1 MDVTGSDT
9 DGTSH
14 IYKDRAGAETIKT
27 KKTDQTF
34 SDGERERTV
43 KEVKDPESEKAK
55 QVKTQPTCSLPNP
68 AQKSVNSGEKFSAA
82 AAVVFEIPAEKK
94 RGFYDA
100 LRQYAANTGVSRP
113 SAYAK
118 VTMSNLEQTGMCSLW
133 DDFEAGL
140 ELGTSDRPS
149 HEWLDPESGKPY
161 PFLVRAV
168 EEIAKAKSNDPVAA
182 ATEAAKIINNP
193 KLCQPIWASV
203 KRDLL
208 HHHKEAQRMQRLGV
222 QHTYLPP
229 RYSDK
234 PLEPALDEVKEAIAL
249 HQPPTQVEAISSGQE
264 TPNQPEKS
272 TEESPAVKPQGFT
285 LLADTLAS
293 IRKKST
299 PSTDRPCSVSTS
311 DPWEEQRQP
320 VDHKTFE
327 ERDRES
333 QERINRAKNKAP
345 RQIQEQQALQEIKGK
360 LSSNPQERQSQL
372 QIWMNGKHPYPAI
385 AKRLIETNYQWGLYL
400 DGTRVLEEEF

>member
-9 DGTSH
+9 DDTSH

-27 KKTDQTF
+27 KKSDQTF

-82 AAVVFEIPAEKK
+82 AAVFEIPAEKK

-100 LRQYAANTGVSRP
+100 VRQYAANTGVSRP

-149 HEWLDPESGKPY
+149 HEWLDPETGKPY

-168 EEIAKAKSNDPVAA
+168 EEIARAKSNDSVSA

-193 KLCQPIWASV
+193 KLCQPVWASV
-203 KRDLL
+203 KRELL
-208 HHHKEAQRMQRLGV
+208 RYSKEAERMQRLGV

-234 PLEPALDEVKEAIAL
+234 PLEPALSEVKDAIAS
-249 HQPPTQVEAISSGQE
+249 I
-264 TPNQPEKS
+264 TPGRQKSLEKS
-272 TEESPAVKPQGFT
+272 EATPTTEAKSLEKSEMTPPPEVKS
-285 LLADTLAS
+285 LE
-293 IRKKST
+293 KSEAT
-299 PSTDRPCSVSTS
+299 PTPEVKS
-311 DPWEEQRQP
+311 
-320 VDHKTFE
+320 
-327 ERDRES
+327 
-333 QERINRAKNKAP
+333 
-345 RQIQEQQALQEIKGK
+345 
-360 LSSNPQERQSQL
+360 
-372 QIWMNGKHPYPAI
+372 
-385 AKRLIETNYQWGLYL
+385 
-400 DGTRVLEEEF
+400 LEKSEATPTPEVKSLEKSEMTPPPEVNL